1 MTGGDGAGQLFV
13 PPANP
18 WVLFGAMLLRN
29 VKERCTAMG
38 LSPVYALQA
47 FENPVLCST
56 VSCRIPVSRESRERN
71 WKSRPVPPQFTEL
84 MSSSRLS
91 WIRMRLVRW
100 LGKVLSAAR
109 MLNPPPE

>member
-1 MTGGDGAGQLFV
+1 MTSGVGGGQLFV
-13 PPANP
+13 PPVNP
-18 WVLFGAMLLRN
+18 CVVFPAMLLRN
-29 VKERCTAMG
+29 VKERCTARG
-38 LSPVYALQA
+38 LSLVYAVQA

-56 VSCRIPVSRESRERN
+56 VRSRIPVSRESRERN

-91 WIRMRLVRW
+91 RIRMRRVCR
-100 LGKVLSAAR
+100 LGKLSSAAR